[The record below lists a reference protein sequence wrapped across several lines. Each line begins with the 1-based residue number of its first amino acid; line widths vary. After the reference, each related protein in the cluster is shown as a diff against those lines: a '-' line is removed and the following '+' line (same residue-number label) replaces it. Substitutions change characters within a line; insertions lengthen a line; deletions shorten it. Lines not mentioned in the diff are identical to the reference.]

1 MIRNPLLIT
10 LLLYSAAIAYTQPT
24 PSSKLDSLDAA
35 RIKYIGQFQALAV
48 AEMYKSGIPASITLA
63 QGILETSAGSSYLAN
78 NINNHFGLKCGTSWE
93 GNSHFQYD
101 DDHNEKGILIP
112 SCFRAYAT
120 AEQGFADKSLFLSD
134 PRKYNRY
141 GQLFYLHP
149 LDYIGWAQGLQAAGY
164 SSNNRYANRLIDY
177 IERYRLYELD
187 QKAWQNRTNIPIS
200 KRTTLN
206 NGTIMVLIM
215 EGESIDDLAKKA
227 SLPTT
232 QLIHFNDG
240 YWKPDS
246 RPPHGTRIYL
256 EEKPTEW
263 TRSEWPYFYADNS
276 HPIFELAQLLGI
288 KTSSLRSMNR
298 IGTNQEPLFPAKIR
312 IQGKNMAGESL
323 PVSSKKIH
331 PIPRA
336 TKNSRSPAPQPPMS
350 LSNAQSLAQLLQT
363 IGNKHS
369 SLSLPNRIHQ
379 VEKGDTL
386 QAISRKYGVA
396 VQEIK
401 RLNNLTEDNIQV
413 GQQLRI

>member
-10 LLLYSAAIAYTQPT
+10 LLLLSAFAYTQP
-24 PSSKLDSLDAA
+24 PQSLKLDSLDAA

-78 NINNHFGLKCGTSWE
+78 HINNHFGLKCGTSWE
-93 GNSHFQYD
+93 GNSHLQFD
-101 DDHNEKGILIP
+101 DDHNAEGVLIP
-112 SCFRAYAT
+112 SCFRAYPT
-120 AEQGFADKSLFLSD
+120 AEQGFADRSLFLSD

-149 LDYIGWAQGLQAAGY
+149 LDYFSWAQGLQTAGY

-200 KRTTLN
+200 KRSTLN
-206 NGTIMVLIM
+206 NGTKMVLVM
-215 EGESIDDLAKKA
+215 EGETIEELARKA
-227 SLPTT
+227 GLSTA
-232 QLIHFNDG
+232 QLIQFNDG

-263 TRSEWPYFYADNS
+263 TLSEWSYFYADNS
-276 HPIFELAQLLGI
+276 QPIFELAQLLGI
-288 KTSSLRSMNR
+288 KTSSLRSMNG
-298 IGTNQEPLFPAKIR
+298 IGSNQEPLFPAKIR
-312 IQGKNMAGESL
+312 IKGGNMAGESI

-331 PIPRA
+331 PISRA
-336 TKNSRSPAPQPPMS
+336 TKTSRVPAPQPPMS
-350 LSNAQSLAQLLQT
+350 WRNAQVLAQLLQSND
-363 IGNKHS
+363 NKHP
-369 SLSLPNRIHQ
+369 SLSPPNRIHQ
-379 VEKGDTL
+379 VKTGDTL
-386 QAISRKYGVA
+386 QAISRKYGIA

-401 RLNNLTEDNIQV
+401 KLNNLTEDHIQI
-413 GQQLRI
+413 GQLLRI